1 MEKSTNPS
9 AAREPPQRYTRA
21 ELIAPYGAKHPNSA
35 PQAIDEAFSRLVVF
49 GAVEAMTIKT

>member
-9 AAREPPQRYTRA
+9 VAPEPPRRYTRA
-21 ELIAPYGAKHPNSA
+21 ELIALHEAKHPNSA

-49 GAVEAMTIKT
+49 GAVKEMTINT